1 MPMAANVLEF
11 AMHNGFRWI
20 RVRRAT
26 FGAALI
32 GILAIAPTANARVTQ
47 INITTVES
55 PTFAGASFGSVG
67 QYERIE
73 GTITGTVDPRN
84 PPDAVIAD
92 IDLASPKNAD
102 GTVSYSADF
111 QILRPIDLSKGN
123 HRIVFDLPNRGTA
136 VILFMLNDSS
146 QGNNTTTAG
155 KPGNGFLMNQG
166 FTIVEGAW
174 DISVAQGGVLFGV
187 TFPIAKHGDGST
199 ITGPATEEFVI
210 DKNATAASEPL
221 TYPAASADT
230 PQAFLTVRE
239 NYVDTPQPVPSS
251 GWDYTDVTLTAV
263 KLTSGAFGAAGS
275 FGPTALYEVTFIA
288 KNPLL
293 PGL

>member
-1 MPMAANVLEF
+1 MPMAAHVLEF
-11 AMHNGFRWI
+11 AMDRRFRWI
-20 RVRRAT
+20 GVRRGA
-26 FGAALI
+26 FGAGLI

-55 PTFAGASFGSVG
+55 ATFAGASFGSVG

-123 HRIVFDLPNRGTA
+123 HRIVFELPNRGTA

-146 QGNNTTTAG
+146 QVNCTTTAG
-155 KPGNGFLMNQG
+155 KPVNGFLMTQ
-166 FTIVEGAW
+166 
-174 DISVAQGGVLFGV
+174 
-187 TFPIAKHGDGST
+187 GST
-199 ITGPATEEFVI
+199 IHEGPRAI
-210 DKNATAASEPL
+210 
-221 TYPAASADT
+221 
-230 PQAFLTVRE
+230 TVAR
-239 NYVDTPQPVPSS
+239 
-251 GWDYTDVTLTAV
+251 
-263 KLTSGAFGAAGS
+263 
-275 FGPTALYEVTFIA
+275 
-288 KNPLL
+288 
-293 PGL
+293 